1 MSSTAAL
8 RSASEAPTSTTSV
21 YTGADFLESIQDGR
35 EIYIYGERVK
45 NVTQHPAFRNSARM
59 VARWYDRFHE
69 KKNEIGVP
77 TDNGSGNLTHPF
89 FLGSK
94 TPDDLIRSRDAIA
107 ELQRVAFGWMGRSP
121 DYKASFLGTLGA
133 NSAFYGEYAGNARN
147 WYSRTQERLDFWNHA
162 IVNPPVDRDRPIEEV
177 RDVFMHV
184 EKETDAGLIVSGAKV
199 VATGSALTH
208 YNFIAHYGIPIKD
221 KSFALIFTAPMDS
234 KGVKLIARS
243 SYEYMAAAVGSPFD
257 YPLSS
262 RLDENDSILV
272 FDKVLVP
279 WENVF
284 IYGDVEKINQFFPAS
299 GFIPRFTLHGVTRLA
314 VKLDFIAGLFSMAVE
329 ATGSKDFRGVQ
340 AAVGEVLAWRNL
352 FHGMSDAMVK
362 SPIPWQGTDGYNLP
376 NLGYGLAYRVMAP
389 LAYPRIKELIERHV
403 ASGLIYLP
411 SSSADFESDA
421 VRPYLDRFVR
431 GSNGYA
437 ALDRV
442 KLLKLLW
449 DAIGTEF
456 GGRHELYERNYAG
469 NYENLRI
476 ETLGAA
482 AATGDLYAMQGM
494 VRDCM
499 SEYDLSGWT
508 TKDLVNPD
516 DINLISRGMVQ
527 G

>member
-1 MSSTAAL
+1 MRTTTTAQVAD
-8 RSASEAPTSTTSV
+8 RGPAVTKA
-21 YTGADFLESIQDGR
+21 YTGSEFLESLRDGR
-35 EIYIYGERVK
+35 EIYVYGERVK
-45 NVTQHPAFRNSARM
+45 DVTTHPAFRNSARM

-69 KKNEIGVP
+69 KVEAIGVP
-77 TDNGSGNLTHPF
+77 TDTGSGQLTHPF

-94 TPDDLIRSRDAIA
+94 TAGDLIKARDAIA
-107 ELQRVAFGWMGRSP
+107 DLQKVSWGWMGRSP

-133 NSAFYGEYAGNARN
+133 NSGFYGDFAGNARN
-147 WYSRTQERLDFWNHA
+147 WYARTQERLDFWNHA

-184 EKETDAGLIVSGAKV
+184 ERETDKGVIVSGAKV

-234 KGVKLIARS
+234 PGVKLIARS
-243 SYEYMAAAVGSPFD
+243 SYEYMAAATGSPFD

-272 FDKVLVP
+272 FDNVLVP
-279 WENVF
+279 WENIF
-284 IYGDVEKINQFFPAS
+284 IYGDVEKINMFFPAS
-299 GFIPRFTLHGVTRLA
+299 GFIPRFTLHGATRFA

-329 ATGSKDFRGVQ
+329 ATGAKDFRGVQ
-340 AAVGEVLAWRNL
+340 TGVGEVIAWRNL
-352 FHGMSDAMVK
+352 FHGIADAMVK
-362 SPIPWQGTDGYNLP
+362 SPVPWDGTDGYNLP
-376 NLGYGLAYRVMAP
+376 NLSYGLAYRVFAPMA
-389 LAYPRIKELIERHV
+389 YGRIKELIERHV

-411 SSSADFESDA
+411 SSAADFESDTI
-421 VRPYLDRFVR
+421 RPYLDRFVR

-437 ALDRV
+437 AIDRV

-469 NYENLRI
+469 NYENLRV
-476 ETLGAA
+476 ETLMAST
-482 AATGDLYAMQGM
+482 ATGELGAMQDFA
-494 VRDCM
+494 RKCM
-499 SEYDLSGWT
+499 GDYDLSGWT
-508 TKDLVNPD
+508 AKDLINPD

-527 G
+527 S